1 LKTFQKTS
9 TGQEESKLMADIK
22 IQIKGEKE
30 SAQEFIEAWKQA
42 EKGNVPKEP
51 IQRLYFQDLQTLLK
65 VLTPRRLDLLKKLY
79 HQGPLSVR
87 ALSKYLERDYKNVHQ
102 DIQALE
108 QAGLVSRNS
117 AQTLSVP
124 WGRILAEI
132 SLAA

>member
-1 LKTFQKTS
+1 MT
-9 TGQEESKLMADIK
+9 ADIK

-79 HQGPLSVR
+79 HQGPLSIR

-108 QAGLVSRNS
+108 QAGLVFRNS

-132 SLAA
+132 SFAA

>member
-1 LKTFQKTS
+1 LT
-9 TGQEESKLMADIK
+9 ADIQ

-30 SAQEFIEAWKQA
+30 SARDFIEAWKEA
-42 EKGNVPKEP
+42 EKGMVPEEP
-51 IQRLYFQDLQTLLK
+51 VQRLYFQDLQTLLR

-79 HQGPLSVR
+79 DQGPMSIR
-87 ALSKYLERDYKNVHQ
+87 GLSKYLDRDYKNVHQ
-102 DIQALE
+102 DIRALE
-108 QAGLVSRNS
+108 QAGLVSRTS

>member
-1 LKTFQKTS
+1 MT
-9 TGQEESKLMADIK
+9 ADIK

-30 SAQEFIEAWKQA
+30 SAIDFIEAWKQA
-42 EKGNVPKEP
+42 EKGIIPAEP
-51 IQRLYFQDLQTLLK
+51 VQRLYFQDLQTLLK
-65 VLTPRRLDLLKKLY
+65 VLTTRRLELLKKLY
-79 HQGPLSVR
+79 HHGPMSIR

-108 QAGLVSRNS
+108 KAGLVSRTT

>member
-1 LKTFQKTS
+1 MT
-9 TGQEESKLMADIK
+9 ADIK
-22 IQIKGEKE
+22 IQIKGERE
-30 SAQEFIEAWKQA
+30 SAIDFIEAWKQA
-42 EKGNVPKEP
+42 KKGIIPAEP
-51 IQRLYFQDLQTLLK
+51 VQRLYFQDLQTLLK
-65 VLTPRRLDLLKKLY
+65 VLTTRRLELLKKLY
-79 HQGPLSVR
+79 HHGPMSIR

-108 QAGLVSRNS
+108 KAGLVSRTT

>member
-1 LKTFQKTS
+1 MGVWGQIFFS
-9 TGQEESKLMADIK
+9 T
-22 IQIKGEKE
+22 
-30 SAQEFIEAWKQA
+30 
-42 EKGNVPKEP
+42 
-51 IQRLYFQDLQTLLK
+51 
-65 VLTPRRLDLLKKLY
+65 
-79 HQGPLSVR
+79 
-87 ALSKYLERDYKNVHQ
+87 KNVHQ